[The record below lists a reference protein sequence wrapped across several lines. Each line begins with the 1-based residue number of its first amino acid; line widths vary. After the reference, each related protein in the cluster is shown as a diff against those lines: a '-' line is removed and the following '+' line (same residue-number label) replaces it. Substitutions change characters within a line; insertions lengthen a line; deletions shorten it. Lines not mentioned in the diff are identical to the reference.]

1 VLTKEPNYKQS
12 SIDIMYHHCCV
23 ADTLYAVTFVR
34 TIPNSSNPLYYIT
47 PVRIV
52 SIEQPEQIILPLSET

>member
-1 VLTKEPNYKQS
+1 LLTKEPNHKQS
-12 SIDIMYHHCCV
+12 SIDMTYHHCCV

-34 TIPNSSNPLYYIT
+34 TIPNSNRPLYYAM

-52 SIEQPEQIILPLSET
+52 SLEQPEQIILPVSET